1 MYNYLNQ
8 KEKINSGGA
17 FGMAGISVVIIDSDP
32 DSISRIQQYI
42 KNMGNHATIEGVA
55 QSFEKGYEIIHKKR
69 PMVVIM
75 EVNSER
81 LDESLERI
89 NLILNRFPQIS
100 VFATS
105 TDKSADTILK
115 VMRAGATEYLLKP
128 VSDVDLV
135 AALQKLGRL
144 WIAKAP
150 AEAQFGNIY
159 TLFSPKG
166 GVGNT
171 TIAVNLAVN
180 IYELTKEPTI
190 IVDLDLNAGDIS
202 TFLNIKPNYTIS
214 DVTTNISRL
223 DKSFL
228 KGVITTHASGIHIL
242 AEPQKV
248 EEAISISGHDIKKV
262 LGLLKTMFKYIIIDT
277 EPSFNERTLGAIEM
291 SDMLI
296 LTLILSL
303 PSIKNMQRYIAYLD
317 RIGYKKDKIK
327 LLVNRYIKKGDIKI
341 EDAEKVLG
349 LPIKWHIPNE
359 YTAAMAAINK
369 GVPLSM
375 HDPKSKL
382 NLSIKEIAQE
392 IVHVKK

>member
-1 MYNYLNQ
+1 
-8 KEKINSGGA
+8 
-17 FGMAGISVVIIDSDP
+17 MAGISVVIIDSDP
-32 DSISRIQQYI
+32 ESISRIQQYI

-75 EVNSER
+75 EIMSDK

-89 NLILNRFPQIS
+89 NLILSRFPQIS
-100 VFATS
+100 IFATS
-105 TDKSADTILK
+105 ADKSADTILK

-128 VSDVDLV
+128 VSDVDLI

-144 WIAKAP
+144 WVVKAP
-150 AEAQFGNIY
+150 PEAQLGKIY
-159 TLFSPKG
+159 TLFSPKS

-171 TIAVNLAVN
+171 TIAVNLATN

-190 IVDLDLNAGDIS
+190 IVDLDLSAGDIS

-228 KGVITTHASGIHIL
+228 KGVITMHESGIHIL
-242 AEPQKV
+242 AEPQKI

-277 EPSFNERTLGAIEM
+277 EPTFNDRTLSAIEM

-303 PSIKNMQRYIAYLD
+303 PSIKNMQRYISYLD
-317 RIGYKKDKIK
+317 NIGYKKDKIK
-327 LLVNRYIKKGDIKI
+327 LLVNRYLKKGDIKI

-349 LPIKWHIPNE
+349 LPIQWHIPNE
-359 YTAAMAAINK
+359 YSVSMAAINK
-369 GVPLSM
+369 GVPLNM
-375 HDPKSKL
+375 HEPKSKL
-382 NLSIKEIAQE
+382 NLSIREIAKEI
-392 IVHVKK
+392 VSVKKEAVQ

>member
-1 MYNYLNQ
+1 MP
-8 KEKINSGGA
+8 
-17 FGMAGISVVIIDSDP
+17 GISVVIIDSDP
-32 DSISRIQQYI
+32 DSITRIQGYI
-42 KNMGNHATIEGVA
+42 KNMGNHASIEGVA

-75 EVNSER
+75 EVKSEN
-81 LDESLERI
+81 LDEYLERI
-89 NLILNRFPQIS
+89 TLILNRFPQLSI
-100 VFATS
+100 FATS

-144 WIAKAP
+144 WVVKAP
-150 AEAQFGNIY
+150 PEAQFGKIY

-190 IVDLDLNAGDIS
+190 IVDLDLNAGDVS
-202 TFLNIKPNYTIS
+202 TFLNIKPTYTIS

-228 KGVITTHASGIHIL
+228 KGIITMHESGIYIL
-242 AEPQKV
+242 AEPQRV

-262 LGLLKTMFKYIIIDT
+262 LELLKTMFKYIIIDT
-277 EPSFNERTLGAIEM
+277 EPFFSERVLAAIEM
-291 SDMLI
+291 SDMLV
-296 LTLILSL
+296 LTLVLSL
-303 PSIKNMQRYIAYLD
+303 PSIRNMQRYINYLLENT
-317 RIGYKKDKIK
+317 GYKKDRIM
-327 LLVNRYIKKGDIKI
+327 LLVNRYLKKGDIKI

-349 LPIKWHIPNE
+349 MPVKWHLPNE
-359 YTAAMAAINK
+359 YITAITALNK
-369 GVPLSM
+369 GVPLSIYE
-375 HDPKSKL
+375 PKSKL
-382 NLSIKEIAQE
+382 NLSIKEIAQQLVQ
-392 IVHVKK
+392 IKK

>member
-8 KEKINSGGA
+8 KKKNAGGA

-75 EVNSER
+75 EVISER

-89 NLILNRFPQIS
+89 SLILDRFPQIS

-128 VSDVDLV
+128 VSDVDLI

-150 AEAQFGNIY
+150 AEAQFGKIF
-159 TLFSPKG
+159 TFFSPKS

-171 TIAVNLAVN
+171 TIAVNLATN

-190 IVDLDLNAGDIS
+190 IVDLDLSAGDIS

-228 KGVITTHASGIHIL
+228 KGVISMHESGIHIL

-248 EEAISISGHDIKKV
+248 EEAITISGHDIKKV

-277 EPSFNERTLGAIEM
+277 EPSFNERTLSAIEM

-303 PSIKNMQRYIAYLD
+303 PNIKNMKRFIVYLD
-317 RIGYKKDKIK
+317 NIGYKKDKIK

-349 LPIKWHIPNE
+349 LPIQWHIPNE
-359 YTAAMAAINK
+359 YSISMAAINK
-369 GVPLSM
+369 GIPLSM
-375 HDPKSKL
+375 YEPKSKL
-382 NLSIKEIAQE
+382 NLSIREIAQE
-392 IVHVKK
+392 IVHIKK

>member
-1 MYNYLNQ
+1 MP
-8 KEKINSGGA
+8 A
-17 FGMAGISVVIIDSDP
+17 ISVVIIDSDP
-32 DSISRIQQYI
+32 DSISRIQQFI

-75 EVNSER
+75 EVLSEK

-89 NLILNRFPQIS
+89 NLLLNRFPQIS
-100 VFATS
+100 IFATS
-105 TDKSADTILK
+105 TDRSSDTILK

-144 WIAKAP
+144 WVVKAP
-150 AEAQFGNIY
+150 PEAQFGKIY

-180 IYELTKEPTI
+180 IFELTKEPTI
-190 IVDLDLNAGDIS
+190 IVDLDLNAGDVT
-202 TFLNIKPNYTIS
+202 TFLNIKPAYTIS
-214 DVTTNISRL
+214 DVTTNIARL

-228 KGVITTHASGIHIL
+228 KSVITMHESGVYIL

-262 LGLLKTMFKYIIIDT
+262 LDLLKTMFKYIIIDT
-277 EPSFNERTLGAIEM
+277 EPSFSERVLTAIEM

-296 LTLILSL
+296 LTLVLSL
-303 PSIKNMQRYIAYLD
+303 PGIRNMQRYISYLD
-317 RIGYKKDKIK
+317 NIGYKKDKIMV
-327 LLVNRYIKKGDIKI
+327 LVNRYLKKGDIKI

-349 LPIKWHIPNE
+349 LPVKWHLPNE
-359 YTAAMAAINK
+359 YVTAMAALNK
-369 GVPLSM
+369 GVPLRI

-392 IVHVKK
+392 IVQVKK